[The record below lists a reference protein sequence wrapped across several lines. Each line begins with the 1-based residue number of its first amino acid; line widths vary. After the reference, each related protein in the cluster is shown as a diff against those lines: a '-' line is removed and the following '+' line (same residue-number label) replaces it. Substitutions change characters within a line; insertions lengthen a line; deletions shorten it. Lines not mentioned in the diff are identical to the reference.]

1 MKGLIAKKLGM
12 TQVFNESGVVS
23 GVTVLEAGPCYVTQV
38 KTRAKDGYEAIQ
50 LGFGPI
56 KTERVNKTL
65 PRAARGHLG
74 MLKTD
79 EKHKSRRRE
88 IEGLPPVR
96 HLREIR
102 VPNAADYSVG
112 QKLLADVFKVGDVI
126 EIESVSKGKGFA
138 GSMKRHNFKGGK
150 ATHGQSDRQ
159 RSPGS
164 SGATTTP
171 GRVLKGTRRAGHMGV
186 DVVTQP
192 SLKVIVVDS
201 ERNLIAV
208 RGSVPG
214 GYRAIVILR
223 EMKST
228 GKKKKS

>member
-1 MKGLIAKKLGM
+1 MKGLLAKKLGM
-12 TQVFNESGVVS
+12 TQVFSADGIVS

-38 KTRAKDGYEAIQ
+38 KTKAKDGYEAIQ

-56 KTERVNKTL
+56 KIERVNKTL
-65 PRAARGHLG
+65 TRPALGHLG

-79 EKHKSRRRE
+79 EKHKARRRE
-88 IEGLPPVR
+88 IEGMPPVR

-102 VPNAADYSVG
+102 VPNAGDYAIG

-214 GYRAIVILR
+214 GSNAVVIMR

-228 GKKKKS
+228 GRKKK

>member
-1 MKGLIAKKLGM
+1 MKGLLAKKLGM
-12 TQVFNESGVVS
+12 TQVFSADGIVS

-38 KTRAKDGYEAIQ
+38 KTKAKDGYEAIQ

-56 KTERVNKTL
+56 KIERVNKTL
-65 PRAARGHLG
+65 TRPALGHLG

-79 EKHKSRRRE
+79 EKHKTRRRE
-88 IEGLPPVR
+88 IEGMPPVR

-102 VPNAADYSVG
+102 VPNAGDYAIG

-214 GYRAIVILR
+214 GSNAVVIMR

-228 GKKKKS
+228 GRKKK